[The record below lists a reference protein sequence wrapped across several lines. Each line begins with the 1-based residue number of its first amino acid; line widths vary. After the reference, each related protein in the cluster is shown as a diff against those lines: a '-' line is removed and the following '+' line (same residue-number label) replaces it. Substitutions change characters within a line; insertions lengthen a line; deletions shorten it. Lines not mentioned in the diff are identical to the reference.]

1 MKPPAYLSRYHG
13 TASPYSLRDL
23 LSLGFRYRR
32 LILLSFLGMFFG
44 AVFYILLQP
53 DQYKAQSKILVQH
66 ERVYPIPAMDG
77 RAAPRL
83 SAIVTEEE
91 INSEIELLR
100 SRDLLER
107 VVSISGPNQTTKR
120 RSWWSRLFSPNSGV
134 PARNAANTDSPH
146 PDIPANRDI
155 SLAARR
161 VLSHL
166 RVEPLGRSTI
176 IQATYTDRDPQQAAD
191 LLNTL
196 TELYLEKHL
205 AVRRPA
211 GTFDFFQEEAQR
223 YRQKLADA
231 ETQLSEFGHTNNV
244 VSPRLEKENT
254 LARID
259 EFEARLRET
268 KAAIAG
274 KIELI
279 REIERQLASTSP
291 RIITH
296 IRTSDNRA
304 VVQDLKSKLAAL
316 EMERID
322 LLAKYKPTYR
332 AVQEVDEQIA
342 HVRASLA
349 AEEKV
354 VLREESTDLDPTYEK
369 LKTQLAVTRAE
380 LAALGSSAAE
390 TAQNLSAYRG
400 ISQSLQRKEIAWNDL
415 LRARE
420 SAKENYEMY
429 LRKQEEARIADALDK
444 QRVLN
449 VTIVEKATVPIGP
462 SGPRRKMLILVA
474 GVLAG
479 MLSVAFALLIDFLR
493 PSFHTPA
500 DVEHFLDVPVIAALP
515 SHSSS
520 QESSKQ
526 PLAWRE

>member
-1 MKPPAYLSRYHG
+1 
-13 TASPYSLRDL
+13 
-23 LSLGFRYRR
+23 
-32 LILLSFLGMFFG
+32 
-44 AVFYILLQP
+44 
-53 DQYKAQSKILVQH
+53 
-66 ERVYPIPAMDG
+66 
-77 RAAPRL
+77 
-83 SAIVTEEE
+83 
-91 INSEIELLR
+91 
-100 SRDLLER
+100 
-107 VVSISGPNQTTKR
+107 
-120 RSWWSRLFSPNSGV
+120 
-134 PARNAANTDSPH
+134 
-146 PDIPANRDI
+146 
-155 SLAARR
+155 
-161 VLSHL
+161 L

-342 HVRASLA
+342 HLRASLA